1 MKGKRGQGA
10 KELVKIVIVIVVLV
24 IMVGAVIVLLKGRG
38 GEILDVVK
46 NVLRFGR

>member
-1 MKGKRGQGA
+1 MEGEG
-10 KELVKIVIVIVVLV
+10 EVVKIIIAIVVLV
-24 IMVGAVIVLLKGRG
+24 IMVGAVILLLSGRG